1 VWTVWI
7 DRQNPNMWDEV
18 QRLPLDVGLIQQNDI
33 FSSVDGFWKNYPQ
46 VIHIIDLFSYIS
58 IFRRV

>member
-1 VWTVWI
+1 VWI